1 MNSIKQKS
9 LFKKSYNKEKV
20 RNRSKKVCKKMVN
33 TIRTSGED
41 DRLDDNAYKKY
52 TNLTYLVIFGKKAE
66 GLRNKFQI
74 KNIRDYLKNN
84 DLEKLKMIIETEKKM
99 IQHLDSGLKYKE
111 IKEKMMVTKNK
122 LVA

>member
-99 IQHLDSGLKYKE
+99 IQYLDSGLKYKE